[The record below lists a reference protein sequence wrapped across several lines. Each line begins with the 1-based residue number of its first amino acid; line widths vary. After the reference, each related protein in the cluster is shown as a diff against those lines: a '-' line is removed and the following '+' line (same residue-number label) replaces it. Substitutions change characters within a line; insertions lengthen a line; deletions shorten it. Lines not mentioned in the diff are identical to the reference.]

1 MNITTNNTI
10 NRKELAQA
18 LAEQIG
24 TEAKYNGPPTFAY
37 QVGEITIARDGSFEF
52 PEGLEDTV
60 RSFLVERGVIEEE
73 TTTMNVMVPT
83 TDMDGYALRN
93 LINAMHSKQYL
104 LNRVLGAEIFHI
116 PQDLIDALAEQDS
129 GKASEVLQTVEAH
142 AEAIKGFGLR
152 DEGAGFFFPLGD
164 EALNEALLDLFSRT
178 VAFAKAAKRVN
189 PEEAKPENEK
199 YYFRIWLVRLGLGG
213 EGGKATRRA
222 LLDRLKGN
230 SAFRTPED
238 AAKFAADQ
246 KAKREA
252 RKAAKLAANPDLEA
266 ELPEGATEALATDE
280 QPAAETTE
288 DAAEE

>member
-1 MNITTNNTI
+1 M
-10 NRKELAQA
+10 
-18 LAEQIG
+18 
-24 TEAKYNGPPTFAY
+24 
-37 QVGEITIARDGSFEF
+37 
-52 PEGLEDTV
+52 
-60 RSFLVERGVIEEE
+60 
-73 TTTMNVMVPT
+73 
-83 TDMDGYALRN
+83 
-93 LINAMHSKQYL
+93 
-104 LNRVLGAEIFHI
+104 
-116 PQDLIDALAEQDS
+116 
-129 GKASEVLQTVEAH
+129 
-142 AEAIKGFGLR
+142 
-152 DEGAGFFFPLGD
+152 
-164 EALNEALLDLFSRT
+164 FSRT

-266 ELPEGATEALATDE
+266 ELPEGATEALTTDE
-280 QPAAETTE
+280 QPAAEATE